1 MSEKDFIFVMR
12 VKIYEE
18 ADKKEVSVTFLCK
31 RYHVS
36 RKWFYKW
43 KKRRTLLG
51 NEGLRTKT
59 RASPEMP
66 NKVPLEI
73 EEKLLDFI
81 KEYPAYGPERI
92 SAELARRNV
101 IIGHTGVYNVLSRKG
116 LNTMKKRLE
125 RVRKLNGE
133 VVTPDELQR
142 AREKSKTNH
151 IEATYPG
158 QLVSKDTFYIG
169 CLKGSGRIYH
179 QIACDCFSSFGAV
192 KVYTSKTADTSC
204 DFLEKHLIGKFG
216 SVKVERILTDCG
228 TEYTTWHKEAR
239 QYHEYE
245 KTCNKLGIK
254 HTMTKVRHPW
264 TNGYVE
270 RLNRTLLDEFY
281 SVAFR
286 KKVYGSI
293 EELQAD
299 LDGFMDYYNNKRTH
313 QGYKLK
319 ASCCST
325 PAEAHFRTNKT

>member
-1 MSEKDFIFVMR
+1 MSEKDLIYYMR
-12 VKIYEE
+12 LTIYEE
-18 ADKKEVSVTFLCK
+18 ADKKEIPVTLLCK
-31 RYHVS
+31 KYHVS

-43 KKRRTLLG
+43 KKRRTISG

-73 EEKLLDFI
+73 EEKLMDFI

-158 QLVSKDTFYIG
+158 QLVSKDTFYHYCPVINQIM
-169 CLKGSGRIYH
+169 SIVYSIY
-179 QIACDCFSSFGAV
+179 
-192 KVYTSKTADTSC
+192 
-204 DFLEKHLIGKFG
+204 
-216 SVKVERILTDCG
+216 
-228 TEYTTWHKEAR
+228 
-239 QYHEYE
+239 
-245 KTCNKLGIK
+245 
-254 HTMTKVRHPW
+254 P
-264 TNGYVE
+264 
-270 RLNRTLLDEFY
+270 
-281 SVAFR
+281 
-286 KKVYGSI
+286 
-293 EELQAD
+293 
-299 LDGFMDYYNNKRTH
+299 
-313 QGYKLK
+313 
-319 ASCCST
+319 
-325 PAEAHFRTNKT
+325 PALRN